1 MQLHDSYSDEI
12 FEAYMDGLQKGDDV
26 IVKQNGHEFVKMR
39 VTSTGDDV
47 VRCGGAYH
55 FDLDGVGI
63 KRPSNIMLPT
73 QVTFGQWET
82 CEYRKKLANQF
93 DELYTIQKFRKKRVE
108 DMEFMIK
115 VMRQR

>member
-1 MQLHDSYSDEI
+1 MQLHEMYTDEI
-12 FEAYMDGLQKGDDV
+12 FEEYMDNLQKGDDV

-39 VTSTGDDV
+39 VTSTGEDV

-73 QVTFGQWET
+73 KVTYRQWET
-82 CEYRKKLANQF
+82 CEYRKKLADQF
-93 DELYTIQKFRKKRVE
+93 DDLYSVSRFRKKKIE
-108 DMEFMIK
+108 DMEYMIK
-115 VMRQR
+115 VMRQK